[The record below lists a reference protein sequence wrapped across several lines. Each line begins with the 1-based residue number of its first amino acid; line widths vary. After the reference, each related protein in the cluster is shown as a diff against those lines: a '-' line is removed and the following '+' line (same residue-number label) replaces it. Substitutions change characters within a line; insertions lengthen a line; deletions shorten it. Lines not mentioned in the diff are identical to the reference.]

1 MFYER
6 LMLIWK
12 IWLNKIFKYKIS
24 TIIKFRKEKRN
35 NLKLKNN
42 YSRKIIFIHNCY
54 NNRVTMQ
61 ITSCWSV
68 HLIKQILFSF
78 KILTFEIFNITNS
91 YYTILQT
98 TAEQQ

>member
-42 YSRKIIFIHNCY
+42 YSSKNYFYSQLLQQSSDNA
-54 NNRVTMQ
+54 NNF
-61 ITSCWSV
+61 
-68 HLIKQILFSF
+68 LFV
-78 KILTFEIFNITNS
+78 
-91 YYTILQT
+91 
-98 TAEQQ
+98 